1 MTRGTRQTR
10 LALAAV
16 AAALALWLSAP
27 VRAQER
33 VLSLQLSG
41 GIGAGTLAFERPL
54 PRGRQTLVDTAFAA
68 TELAL
73 QARVWP
79 KNELS
84 LAVLLAYQTS
94 LGMEVRFPVLFG
106 LPEDV
111 PVRLHRVE
119 LSAAPVIALGDGRG
133 PLALAFP
140 AGVVFRAL
148 VPEVHQYDL
157 ADYDLGSLMLRGELW
172 LELGPGISLRAG
184 PELQWLVLVD
194 SSLRDE
200 GACCQG
206 VALGGQGSLQ
216 LDAGPTWR
224 VAISYRESRALVPAG
239 AWQYRDTERFLIVRM
254 GGEL

>member
-1 MTRGTRQTR
+1 VRWVSIAEQ
-10 LALAAV
+10 ALAV
-16 AAALALWLSAP
+16 CAALFGLFLCAP
-27 VRAQER
+27 AHAEER
-33 VLSLQLSG
+33 VLRLQLSG
-41 GIGAGTLAFERPL
+41 GVGAGTIAFERPL

-79 KNELS
+79 KERLS

-94 LGMEVRFPVLFG
+94 IGLELRFPALFA

-119 LSAAPVIALGDGRG
+119 LSAAPAIALGDGKG
-133 PLALAFP
+133 ALGLAFP
-140 AGVVFRAL
+140 AGVVFRSL

-157 ADYDLGSLMLRGELW
+157 PDYELGGLLLRGELW
-172 LELGPGISLRAG
+172 LELGEWITVRAG

-206 VALGGQGSLQ
+206 VALGGQGSIQ
-216 LDAGPTWR
+216 LNAGPTLR
-224 VAISYRESRALVPAG
+224 VSLGYRESRAFVPAG
-239 AWQYRDTERFLIVRM
+239 NWQYRDAERLLIMRVA
-254 GGEL
+254 GEL